1 MSPRVVRTLCAGA
14 ALMLLAGWGAGG
26 LVAEAQPGPPPGTGA
41 NPAAQDTAGTAQDT
55 AGAPVATE
63 PRDLAADPEAVTGG
77 VGQEAGGPGAGVAG
91 ARGRLETT
99 PLQRLQSV
107 LGLAI
112 LLLIAWALST
122 NRRKVP
128 WRVVAWGLGLQLVF
142 ALFILRTPAGESI
155 FATLNDVVVAL
166 LGFTEDGARFLFG
179 NLVQSNIPIGSGEVG
194 GGPFSADPGRVA
206 NAGAFFAF
214 NVLPTIIF
222 FSSLMAVLYH
232 LGVMQWIVKGV
243 AWVMMRTMRTSGA
256 ETLSAAGNIFV
267 GQTEAPLL
275 IKPFVEKMTMSEL
288 NAVMVGGFAT
298 VAGGVLAAYVGML
311 VAFFPDIAGHLIAA
325 SVMSAPAALVVAK
338 IMVPEEAVAE
348 TRDSLHV
355 HVESLD
361 ANVIDAAARGAG
373 DGLRLAANV
382 GAMLLAFVA
391 LVYMFNGLLGWA
403 SDLLGITSLLQS
415 QGVIAPDAPLTL
427 QFILGW
433 IFAPLAWV
441 MGVPWEDAVQIGS
454 LMGIKTVLN
463 EFFAFL
469 DLQVLLTTGADLSA
483 RSIVIATYALAGFAN
498 FSSIAIQIGGI
509 GGIAPSRKS
518 DLAILGLR
526 AMIGGTIAAF
536 LTATVA
542 GMVL

>member
-1 MSPRVVRTLCAGA
+1 MLRAVRTLCVGVLLATAAAGGAGA
-14 ALMLLAGWGAGG
+14 LAG
-26 LVAEAQPGPPPGTGA
+26 EAA
-41 NPAAQDTAGTAQDT
+41 AAPAAVAQDTAD
-55 AGAPVATE
+55 APTATE
-63 PRDLAADPEAVTGG
+63 PRQSEADPEGVTGG
-77 VGQEAGGPGAGVAG
+77 LERADGAAELGPGQVEVGS
-91 ARGRLETT
+91 ARGELDTT
-99 PLQRLQSV
+99 LLQRLQSV

-122 NRRKVP
+122 NRRRIP
-128 WRVVAWGLGLQLVF
+128 WRVVGWGLSLQLVF

-155 FATLNDVVVAL
+155 FATLNSVVVEL
-166 LGFTEDGARFLFG
+166 LGYTEDGARFLFG
-179 NLVQSNIPIGSGEVG
+179 NLVLNNIPVGLGEPGNVPPSG
-194 GGPFSADPGRVA
+194 DPGMVA

-232 LGVMQWIVKGV
+232 LGVMQLVVKGV

-338 IMVPEEAVAE
+338 IMVPEEDVPE
-348 TRDSLHV
+348 TKDSLSV

-391 LVYMFNGLLGWA
+391 LVYMFNGILGWG
-403 SDLLGITSLLQS
+403 SDLLGITSALQAR
-415 QGVIAPDAPLTL
+415 GAIPPDSPLTL
-427 QFILGW
+427 QALLGW

-441 MGVPWEDAVQIGS
+441 MGVPWQDAVQIGS

-469 DLQVLLTTGADLSA
+469 DLSVLLTSGADLSP

>member
-1 MSPRVVRTLCAGA
+1 MLAIAAAGPGVGLSA
-14 ALMLLAGWGAGG
+14 QNPGAPAT
-26 LVAEAQPGPPPGTGA
+26 VAQD
-41 NPAAQDTAGTAQDT
+41 PAAQDTAAQDSLDSAAVT
-55 AGAPVATE
+55 TTRE
-63 PRDLAADPEAVTGG
+63 PDAETGPLTGGLAA
-77 VGQEAGGPGAGVAG
+77 GPGDSGLQAGQVEVG
-91 ARGRLETT
+91 AARAELATT

-122 NRRKVP
+122 NRGKVP
-128 WRVVAWGLGLQLVF
+128 WRVVAWGLSLQLVF
-142 ALFILRTPAGESI
+142 ALFILRTPAGVGI
-155 FATLNDVVVAL
+155 FAALNDVVVAL

-179 NLVQSNIPIGSGEVG
+179 NLVQNNIPVGEGSAGS
-194 GGPFSADPGRVA
+194 GPFSADPGAVA

-232 LGVMQWIVKGV
+232 LGVMQMVVKGM

-338 IMVPEEAVAE
+338 IMVPEESVPE

-355 HVESLD
+355 EVESLD

-403 SDLLGITSLLQS
+403 SNMLGITSMLQAS
-415 QGVIAPDAPLTL
+415 GAIAADAPLTL
-427 QFILGW
+427 QVILGW

-469 DLQVLLTTGADLSA
+469 DLSVLLTTGADLSP
-483 RSIVIATYALAGFAN
+483 RSVVIATYALAGFAN

-518 DLAILGLR
+518 DLAVLGLR